1 MTLTSRIK
9 WWINGIAA
17 FIFIMLC
24 IIYLLIRPIITQNLE
39 PVIKNAAG
47 ARINGTLTWRMMDL
61 DPNYDLSFADLELK
75 DEKGEVV
82 FKSPSLEIGWSA
94 SALYKYVAS
103 NGGLADVVKTV
114 TIESPEVHLAK
125 TKDGLWNVENILKPS
140 DTPDNGT
147 FTGQVIIKDGTAS
160 VSAPDIGSYDFT
172 SLGATLGWDSAGT
185 ITGSFAG
192 GAFDSHFTGD
202 LKYTNTSNMEINLKT
217 DPVSLPSLKPLLE
230 QFPQISSK
238 LDIDKGTGQ
247 VTSAKIW
254 KSDGAVA
261 YHVQGSINDAALRY
275 ENYILADGAAFFDIE
290 NDEAVITEAAIK
302 VNGQTFTG
310 NAKVLFGVDDP
321 ILMGHVNLMDVKTE
335 ELLAEEGITA
345 VVAGGVDISGTM
357 GNPFVSGEIT
367 VKDGQYEN
375 LSVKEANVRFVY
387 GENRISLPYLKAQ
400 MAGGLLIGEGSYDMM
415 SGAFEG
421 EAAAE
426 RVDLSEIPAGISA
439 SGIVSGSVKARGVY
453 KDGVLS
459 LEKASG
465 EADGLNLSYDNMT
478 AGKVSGFGSYD
489 HGNWHGV
496 FYGMDLSYDGISMDT
511 LSGDMASRG
520 GVVDISY
527 LTGTSGEGAFTVKG
541 KYGPSL
547 SLSGEASSIDLS
559 QFSGLSGL
567 DMAGRLSGKFVV
579 SGSREDPSGAADFT
593 ARDGEIRGISFD
605 RVAGHVSLDEQMAT
619 ITALHFEGPDG
630 RHTVKGTIGLSAP
643 HFLALTIDTDKTRIE
658 KLLALAGEDYPVTG
672 WIGNTMTVTGTM
684 EAPQVTGDFQAFDGS
699 VMGELFQSVSGEYTY
714 DGNDITLK
722 NGLAYIYDG
731 TAIVSGTVKPDMID
745 MDVSLN
751 DISLSRMLPGRG
763 ADGKVNMRG
772 HVSGTM
778 EDPVFEGTISSRQ
791 ISVGGT
797 AIYMAS
803 AGIYYQNHVV
813 RLDDGIFNQ
822 KNGHFEWRGSYHMDS
837 HALQGFLRFHA
848 WNIKEVMRLFKLPES
863 AVDGAVNGGM
873 RIGGTLENPS
883 IDFKADF
890 LGGHLGDT
898 PVGQG
903 AIDFSYMNGALSIRQ
918 FHLPVGDGLL
928 AAEGSMNSHGDL
940 AIQLAAKDMEVSWL
954 PQVLG
959 RSDIRLGGRL
969 TAGVVLSGNKASP
982 EADISIGVD
991 HPSYGDISF
1000 DNFSLMANASHNIV
1014 TLQQALISK
1023 GNYRAS
1029 AKGTLPGNLFTGSTT
1044 DEAVPLSVD
1053 FNLDQ
1058 ADMNILALFGKAV
1071 TSASGPIKG
1080 HVQLRGD
1087 YRDPEL
1093 TGSITAKDGAL
1104 GIMTMNEIIRPM
1116 DLSLV
1121 FDGHRVTFDGSA
1133 AFGGGGVTAK
1143 GSIDWKEKA
1152 ITHYDGEVHMHTPS
1166 IDSSY
1171 YKGAVDADFSLGEF
1185 MDQLGVTG
1193 KISIHDAT
1201 CEVPLALLSESGESS
1216 ANFLTKIDISIG
1228 DNVRLHSSSLYDL
1241 IVKGNISMMGHFQ
1254 DPIMTGRVNVEK
1266 GTVKINTTEFKIDQA
1281 NAIWGGIPGSF
1292 LPVVHVR
1299 ADTKVGHYN
1308 IKAELEGPP
1317 GDMKTTFH
1325 SDPALNDSQIIMLL
1339 TLHQDP
1345 TKDKDGSMQGAL
1357 FNAGLTMLFG
1367 NTMQDFLQD
1376 KIGLDLISIT
1386 SNLTDYYDNIDDNND
1401 SYYYIKIGKYLFND
1415 FMLTATMGV
1424 NNDEKSMGFHYDLN
1438 SRIGLSSWYN
1448 SNHDSYIG
1456 SDWSFKF

>member
-1 MTLTSRIK
+1 MASRIK

-17 FIFIMLC
+17 FIFVMLC

-39 PVIKNAAG
+39 PVIKDAAG
-47 ARINGTLTWRMMDL
+47 ERINGTLTWTMMDL
-61 DPNYDLSFADLELK
+61 DPNYDLSFTDLELK
-75 DEKGEVV
+75 DAKGEVV
-82 FKSPSLEIGWSA
+82 FKSPSLAIGWSA
-94 SALYKYVAS
+94 SALYNYAFKD
-103 NGGLADVVKTV
+103 GGIADVVKTV
-114 TIESPEVHLAK
+114 TIEDPEVHLSK
-125 TKDGLWNVENILKPS
+125 SEDGLWNVEKILKPS
-140 DTPDNGT
+140 DSSDNGT
-147 FTGQVIIKDGTAS
+147 FTGQVIVKDGKAS
-160 VSAPDIGSYDFT
+160 ISAPDIGSYDFT
-172 SLGATLGWDSAGT
+172 SLGGTLGWDSKGT

-192 GAFDSHFTGD
+192 EAFDSHFTGD
-202 LKYTNTSNMEINLKT
+202 LKYTNTNNMEISLET
-217 DPVSLPSLKPLLE
+217 DPVSLTSLKPLLE

-261 YHVQGSINDAALRY
+261 YHVQGSIKDAALRY
-275 ENYILADGAAFFDIE
+275 DHFILADGAAFFDIE
-290 NDEAVITEAAIK
+290 NGEAVITEAAVK

-310 NAKVLFGVDDP
+310 DAKVLFDVDDP
-321 ILMGHVNLMDVKTE
+321 ILMGHVTLKDIKAE
-335 ELLAEEGITA
+335 ELLPEKGATG
-345 VVAGGVDISGTM
+345 VVSGSVDISGTM
-357 GNPFVSGEIT
+357 GDPFVSGEAH
-367 VKDGQYEN
+367 VKDGQYED

-387 GENRISLPYLKAQ
+387 GEDRISIPYLKAQ
-400 MAGGLLIGEGSYDMM
+400 MAGGLLIGEGSYTMT

-421 EAAAE
+421 EAAGE
-426 RVDLSEIPAGISA
+426 HIDLSSLPVGISA
-439 SGIVSGSVKARGVY
+439 SGIVSGSGKAKGTY
-453 KDGVLS
+453 KEGALS
-459 LEKASG
+459 LEMASG
-465 EADGLNLSYDNMT
+465 EMDGAGLSYENMA
-478 AGKVSGFGSYD
+478 AGKVSGFGSYRD
-489 HGNWHGV
+489 GDWHGV
-496 FYGMDLSYDGISMDT
+496 FYGMDLSYDGMSMDT
-511 LSGDMASRG
+511 LSGEATSRG
-520 GVVDISY
+520 GVMDIAY

-541 KYGPSL
+541 TYGPSL
-547 SLSGEASSIDLS
+547 SLSGEVSSIDLS
-559 QFSGLSGL
+559 ALSGLSGM
-567 DMAGRLSGKFVV
+567 DMAGRLSGRFVV
-579 SGSREDPSGAADFT
+579 SGSREDPYGAADFT
-593 ARDGEIRGISFD
+593 AQDGEIRGISFD
-605 RVAGHVSLDEQMAT
+605 RIEGHVSLGDQLAT
-619 ITALHFEGPDG
+619 ITSLRWEGPDG
-630 RHTVKGTIGLSAP
+630 KHTVKGTVGLFAP
-643 HFLALTIDTDKTRIE
+643 HPLTLTIDTDKTRIE

-672 WIGNTMTVTGTM
+672 WVENTMTVTGTM
-684 EAPQVTGDFQAFDGS
+684 EAPQVKGDFLAFDGS
-699 VMGELFQSVSGEYTY
+699 VMGELFQSISGEYTY

-745 MDVSLN
+745 MDVALN

-813 RLDDGIFNQ
+813 SLDDGIFDQ

-837 HALQGFLRFHA
+837 HALQGFLRFKE
-848 WNIKEVMRLFKLPES
+848 WNIKEIMRLFKLPES

-873 RIGGTLENPS
+873 QIGGTLENPS

-903 AIDFSYMNGALSIRQ
+903 AIDFSYINGALSIRK

-928 AAEGSMNSHGDL
+928 AAEGSMNSDGEL
-940 AIQLAAKDMEVSWL
+940 AIQIAAKDMEMSWL

-959 RSDIRLGGRL
+959 RDDIRMGGRL
-969 TAGVVLSGNKASP
+969 TAGVVLSGNKTSP
-982 EADISIGVD
+982 EADISIGIE
-991 HPSYGDISF
+991 HPSYGEISF
-1000 DNFSLMANASHNIV
+1000 DSFSLMANAKSNVV
-1014 TLQQALISK
+1014 TLQNALVSK

-1029 AKGTLPGNLFTGSTT
+1029 AKGILPGNLFTGSTT

-1080 HVQLRGD
+1080 HVQLVGD

-1093 TGSITAKDGAL
+1093 KGSITAKNGAL
-1104 GIMTMNEIIRPM
+1104 GLMTMNEVIQPI
-1116 DLSLV
+1116 DLSLR

-1133 AFGGGGVTAK
+1133 SFGGGGVTAK
-1143 GSIDWKEKA
+1143 GSADWKEKA

-1166 IDSSY
+1166 IDSAY
-1171 YKGAVDADFSLGEF
+1171 YKGAVDADLSLGEF

-1193 KISIHDAT
+1193 KISIHNAT
-1201 CEVPLALLSESGESS
+1201 CEVPFALLAESGESS
-1216 ANFLTKIDISIG
+1216 ANFLTKIDIAIG
-1228 DNVRLHSSSLYDL
+1228 DNVRLYSSSLYDL
-1241 IVKGNISMMGHFQ
+1241 MIKGNISMMGHFRE
-1254 DPIMTGRVNVEK
+1254 PIMTGRVNVEK

-1281 NAIWGGIPGSF
+1281 NAVWGGTPGSF
-1292 LPVVHVR
+1292 LPVIHAR

-1308 IKAELEGPP
+1308 IKAELDGLP

-1367 NTMQDFLQD
+1367 NTMQDFLAD

-1424 NNDEKSMGFHYDLN
+1424 NNEEKSLGFHYDLN
-1438 SRIGLSSWYN
+1438 SRVGLSSWYN